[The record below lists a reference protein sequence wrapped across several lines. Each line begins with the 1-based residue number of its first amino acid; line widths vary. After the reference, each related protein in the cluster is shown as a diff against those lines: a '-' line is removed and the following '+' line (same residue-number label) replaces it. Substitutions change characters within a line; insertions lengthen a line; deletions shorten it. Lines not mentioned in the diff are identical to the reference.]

1 MPSADFAI
9 VSVDPAVPRRLLG
22 VTARPEL
29 AREIHGAGVVLYHGA
44 TEADTPGRLRH
55 RFTLEFGSPNAAGL
69 IANWMWSTLHG
80 HVAALEIGGEDVPLQ
95 NAAIKRALLQH
106 ADDE

>member
-9 VSVDPAVPRRLLG
+9 VSVDPALPRRLLG
-22 VTARPEL
+22 VTPRPEL
-29 AREIHGAGVVLYHGA
+29 AREIHSAGVVLYHGA
-44 TEADTPGRLRH
+44 TEADTAGRMRH
-55 RFTLEFGSPNAAGL
+55 RFTLEFGSPNAAGV

-95 NAAIKRALLQH
+95 NAAIKRAILQH
-106 ADDE
+106 ADEH

>member
-1 MPSADFAI
+1 MPSADFTI

-44 TEADTPGRLRH
+44 TEAGTAGRMRH
-55 RFTLEFGSPNAAGL
+55 RFTLEFGSPNAAGV